1 MEAINLTFISEKNN
15 KLDKINQIVGESF
28 ESTSSFVPDHNS
40 NTPEMSMS
48 TNLSIS
54 FLCF

>member
-28 ESTSSFVPDHNS
+28 ESTSSFVPDNNS
-40 NTPEMSMS
+40 NKPEMSLFP
-48 TNLSIS
+48 NISIP
-54 FLCF
+54 FFCN

>member
-1 MEAINLTFISEKNN
+1 METINLTFISEKNN

-40 NTPEMSMS
+40 NKPEMSIS
-48 TNLSIS
+48 LHLSITR
-54 FLCF
+54 LCV

>member
-1 MEAINLTFISEKNN
+1 METINLTFISEKNN

-40 NTPEMSMS
+40 NKPEMSLS
-48 TNLSIS
+48 AILSITLS
-54 FLCF
+54 CV